1 MDRLE
6 QYRTIIE
13 QTLHEYIQI
22 PYAYGD
28 IESKVISYRTNDEY
42 LVVNVGWDG
51 VRRIHGCL
59 IHIELRDGKVW
70 VQRDGTEDGIA
81 ELLVQAGIPK
91 EHIVLGFQSH
101 ERRRHSGY
109 ALA

>member
-6 QYRTIIE
+6 QYRAIIE

-28 IESKVISYRTNDEY
+28 IESKVISDRTNDEY

-59 IHIELRDGKVW
+59 IHIEFRDGKVW
-70 VQRDGTEDGIA
+70 IQRDGTEDGVA

-91 EHIVLGFQSH
+91 EHIVLGFQSR